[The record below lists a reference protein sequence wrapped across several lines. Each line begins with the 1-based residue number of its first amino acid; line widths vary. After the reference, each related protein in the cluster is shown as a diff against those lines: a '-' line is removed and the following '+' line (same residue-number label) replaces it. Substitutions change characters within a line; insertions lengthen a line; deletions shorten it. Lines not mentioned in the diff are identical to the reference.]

1 MKKLELYREFLKSKR
16 PIDEIVLKKIEENLK
31 AKYIYNS
38 NGIEG
43 NTLSLMEANLIIE
56 HGITIKGKSL
66 KEHLEVKGQEYAL
79 KFLSEV
85 MKQKEEISLR
95 MIREFNGRTG
105 RLLMNLELMK
115 DEFPITIRLFKNR

>member
-1 MKKLELYREFLKSKR
+1 
-16 PIDEIVLKKIEENLK
+16 
-31 AKYIYNS
+31 
-38 NGIEG
+38 
-43 NTLSLMEANLIIE
+43 METNLIIE

-115 DEFPITIRLFKNR
+115 DEFPITIIIRLFKNR